1 MDLFCIEPTWR
12 GSPRVI
18 RKPAH
23 DSYMLVRG
31 DLAIWY
37 RVGYLVHPRS
47 EYGHV
52 VSTMFL
58 GFVCCLSRHGG
69 VRTYSEGGI
78 EIIPGQVGSRRRC
91 WSQRR
96 TAVDI

>member
-1 MDLFCIEPTWR
+1 MDLFCIELTRR

-23 DSYMLVRG
+23 DRYVLVRG
-31 DLAIWY
+31 DLAMRY
-37 RVGYLVHPRS
+37 RVRYLIHPRS
-47 EYGHV
+47 EYGHI

-58 GFVCCLSRHGG
+58 GFICCLSRHGG

-78 EIIPGQVGSRRRC
+78 EIIPGRVG
-91 WSQRR
+91 
-96 TAVDI
+96 